1 MDRLRNAHIEGIQ
14 NEYRRIN
21 AKWLQMQYRMLIWLA
36 LFTAIA
42 ETVMFFVLDR
52 IDAITHQQQH
62 LSCQISAGPIRLQ
75 PGDLWDSGAV
85 YAGAVA

>member
-36 LFTAIA
+36 L
-42 ETVMFFVLDR
+42 LR
-52 IDAITHQQQH
+52 
-62 LSCQISAGPIRLQ
+62 RR
-75 PGDLWDSGAV
+75 
-85 YAGAVA
+85 